1 MVANDDQ
8 WGSKTQK
15 SKKTWYLTTPIYY
28 PSANLHIGHAYTT
41 VAADALARFHRLYGD
56 DVLFVTG
63 TDEHGQKIAQKA
75 AEANKEP
82 KEFVDGIAGFIQDP
96 LWKTLGISYDRFI
109 RTTDSDH
116 IEIVQHVFKQ
126 LMDRGDIYKGTYE
139 GWYCLPDET
148 FWTESK
154 LVDGKCPDCGRPVE
168 RVRQESYFFAMG
180 RYQQRMKEYIL
191 THPDFIQPPSRRNE
205 MLSFL
210 DLGLEDLS
218 ISRTS
223 LSWGIRVPGDPQ
235 HVIYVWFDA
244 LINYLTAAGYA
255 LANKK
260 FEEVWPPNVQ
270 LVGKEIVR
278 FHTIIWPIIL
288 MALDL
293 PLPER
298 VFGHGWLLIGDTK
311 ISKSRGNA
319 VDPLEL
325 VEKYGVDAI
334 RYYLLREVPFGA
346 DGNYTEESLRLRI
359 NVDLANDLGNL
370 LSRTTAMINRFA
382 NGRIPPLTSPSRDID
397 RMLPNL
403 AQEVYQGVE
412 KAMHQL
418 LISDAIQQIY
428 RLIRAA
434 NKYIEDRSPWKL
446 AKDAALRTE
455 LDTVLY
461 NLAETL
467 RIVSVLLSPFLIE
480 TPEKIRKQLGLTE
493 PVRSYREAIF
503 GQFQGG
509 EKIERGEALFP
520 RLENPKG
527 TENPKSDG
535 ERLSPEQ
542 SAPATP
548 KISQEAPESKSGSE
562 ETTQEI
568 GIEEFQK
575 IDLRVGTIR
584 HADVVPSADRLLKL
598 TVFDGHRERTI
609 VSGIRAHYEAH
620 ELVGQQVVLVANLK
634 PVKLRGIMSEGM
646 LLAGSQDGILSLI
659 TPSATLPEGARVK

>member
-1 MVANDDQ
+1 M
-8 WGSKTQK
+8 QK
-15 SKKTWYLTTPIYY
+15 NKTWYITTPIYY

-41 VAADALARFHRLYGD
+41 IAADAMARFHRLCGD

-63 TDEHGQKIAQKA
+63 SDEHGQKIAQKA
-75 AEANKEP
+75 AEALRTP
-82 KEFVDGIAGFIQDP
+82 KDFVDEIVGFIQDP

-109 RTTDSDH
+109 RTTDADH
-116 IEIVQHVFKQ
+116 IEVVQRVFKQ
-126 LMDRGDIYKGTYE
+126 LMDQGDIYKGTYE
-139 GWYCLPDET
+139 GWYCLPDES

-191 THPDFIQPPSRRNE
+191 AHPDFIQPPSRRNE

-210 DLGLEDLS
+210 DSGLEDLS
-218 ISRTS
+218 ISRSS

-244 LINYLTAAGYA
+244 LLNYLTAAGYSSP
-255 LANKK
+255 NGQ
-260 FEEVWPPNVQ
+260 FERIWPPDVQ

-288 MALDL
+288 MALNL
-293 PLPER
+293 ELPER
-298 VFGHGWLLIGDTK
+298 VFGHGWLLIGETK
-311 ISKSRGNA
+311 MSKSLGNA

-334 RYYLLREVPFGA
+334 RYYLLREVPFGS

-382 NGRIPPLTSPSRDID
+382 DGQVPFLSAPCRDID
-397 RMLPNL
+397 CVLPNL
-403 AQEVYQGVE
+403 AAQVYDDV
-412 KAMHQL
+412 KNAMHRL
-418 LISDAIQQIY
+418 LISDAITQIY

-446 AKDAALRTE
+446 AKDPKSRPE
-455 LDTVLY
+455 LNTVLY

-467 RIVSVLLSPFLIE
+467 RVVSVLLSPFLIT
-480 TPEKIRKQLGLTE
+480 TPEKIRNQLGITE
-493 PVRSYREAIF
+493 PVRSYREALF
-503 GQFQGG
+503 GQLRGG
-509 EKIERGEALFP
+509 EKIERGEPLFP
-520 RLENPKG
+520 RIEESSTPDNENSRDRNTLGRNPRETMGPMTSSSDPK
-527 TENPKSDG
+527 E
-535 ERLSPEQ
+535 ERP
-542 SAPATP
+542 
-548 KISQEAPESKSGSE
+548 IG
-562 ETTQEI
+562 EI
-568 GIEEFQK
+568 GIEDFQK

-584 HADVVPSADRLLKL
+584 EAEIIASADRLLKL
-598 TVFDGHRERTI
+598 TVFDGERERII
-609 VSGIRAHYEAH
+609 VSGIRAHYEPQ
-620 ELVGQQVVLVANLK
+620 ELVGRQVVLVANLK

-646 LLAGSQDGILSLI
+646 LLAGSAGDILSLI
-659 TPSATLPEGARVK
+659 APARTLAEGARVK